1 MVNPLLPAGH
11 PLGVVR
17 RVVVGAALTAVGM
30 GAVVGVASAEPATSE
45 SAPLGGVAARSMT
58 DQELRDEL
66 GRVFRNDPVRAREI
80 TREMEAR
87 GQHFLSAPSDTKGV
101 GISGGVPIGPRSSV
115 TGTAAYDR
123 YKEEGFLSGGIRVGK
138 PPGPQFTDI
147 GPKRDGFN
155 TDLSD
160 SLDVLGAQYQSKL
173 SLNISPDGKVT
184 FSYKGTAS
192 VTTPDGRSREIGV
205 TLERRADGSWHLN
218 TPDSVTESTPV
229 PGGGSV
235 STEKSAD
242 PLSPGKSPEVKAP
255 APQAPPSAPAPK
267 TPDGA
272 SVPEVPRTAPKN
284 DKGRWS
290 DLGFGLSFDKTFKP
304 APEPPT
310 TRQEVPEL
318 LERLREEGARK
329 NQWRA
334 ENRPDLAHR
343 EALEHARNRAAA
355 AEAAE
360 RDALP
365 DRDHDGVPDAE
376 DSTPNQND
384 RDLASADRGD
394 GPESGAGYGSDR
406 VVNPPPAQ
414 PPAGSGGDFDGDG
427 KPDSLDPTWN
437 QDDSDPTSAE
447 RGDGPET
454 SPRSHGGWDLSRPD
468 EPGETWGLEG
478 EWRSGG
484 SDGGGD
490 SRDGAEGNAPEGA
503 GGAGNGSGGA
513 GNGSEGSGGADGLGG
528 SGDSGSGAATG
539 TGGRGSDGGSDSGGS
554 GGLGGTSGGG
564 LGGRDSDGDG
574 LSGSAD
580 STPNQND
587 TDPSSTDRG
596 DGPEGGSGYSGSSGD
611 RGSDSGFGGGG
622 DSGSSNGSDS
632 GSDSSG
638 SDSSGSDSSGSG
650 SSGSN
655 GSSSGGSGSSGGSS
669 SGGGSSS
676 NDSSGSGSSG
686 SSSSGSGSSN
696 GSSSGGSSSGG
707 SSGSGSGGSGSTGS
721 SGDPSD
727 ADGDGRS
734 GDNDSTPNQNDS
746 DPSSTDRGDGPEG
759 GSGYSGS
766 TGGGAMS

>member
-1 MVNPLLPAGH
+1 M
-11 PLGVVR
+11 
-17 RVVVGAALTAVGM
+17 GAALTAVGM
-30 GAVVGVASAEPATSE
+30 GVVVGVASAEPATSE
-45 SAPLGGVAARSMT
+45 TAPLADVPARSLT

-80 TREMEAR
+80 IQEMQPR
-87 GQHFLSAPSDTKGV
+87 GQHFLSAPPDTKGV
-101 GISGGVPIGPRSSV
+101 GVSGGVPIGPRTSV

-123 YKEEGFLSGGIRVGK
+123 HKQEGFLGGGVRVGK
-138 PPGPQFTDI
+138 PSGPQFTDI
-147 GPKRDGFN
+147 GPKRDGLN
-155 TDLSD
+155 ADLSD
-160 SLDVLGAQYQSKL
+160 SLDVLGAQYQSRL
-173 SLNISPDGKVT
+173 SLNIAPDGRVT

-242 PLSPGKSPEVKAP
+242 PLSPGKNPEVTAP
-255 APQAPPSAPAPK
+255 APPAPPASPAPQ
-267 TPDGA
+267 TPPGA
-272 SVPEVPRTAPKN
+272 SVPEVPRGATKA
-284 DKGRWS
+284 DRGRWS

-310 TRQEVPEL
+310 TREQVPEL
-318 LERLREEGARK
+318 LDRLREEGAR
-329 NQWRA
+329 NSQWRA
-334 ENRPDLAHR
+334 QNRPDLAHR
-343 EALEHARNRAAA
+343 EALEQARNRAAA

-360 RDALP
+360 RNALP

-376 DSTPNQND
+376 DATPNQND
-384 RDLASADRGD
+384 RNPASADRGD
-394 GPESGAGYGSDR
+394 GPDSGTGYGSDR

-427 KPDSLDPTWN
+427 KPDATDPTWN
-437 QDDSDPTSAE
+437 QDDSDPASTE

-454 SPRSHGGWDLSRPD
+454 SPRSLGGWDVSRAD
-468 EPGETWGLEG
+468 QPGETWGLEG
-478 EWRSGG
+478 RWRSDESDG
-484 SDGGGD
+484 SDGSDGSGGD
-490 SRDGAEGNAPEGA
+490 GDDGDGPEGTGGA
-503 GGAGNGSGGA
+503 GGLGS
-513 GNGSEGSGGADGLGG
+513 
-528 SGDSGSGAATG
+528 SGDSESGAATG
-539 TGGRGSDGGSDSGGS
+539 TGGRSSDGGSDSGGA
-554 GGLGGTSGGG
+554 GGIGDTTGGG

-587 TDPSSTDRG
+587 SDPSSTDRG
-596 DGPEGGSGYSGSSGD
+596 DGPEGGAGYSGSSGD

-622 DSGSSNGSDS
+622 DSGSSGDSDS
-632 GSDSSG
+632 GSSRAGDSGSSDSSSSG
-638 SDSSGSDSSGSG
+638 SSSSGGSSSNGSSGSG
-650 SSGSN
+650 SSGS
-655 GSSSGGSGSSGGSS
+655 GS

-676 NDSSGSGSSG
+676 GGSSTGDSSGSGSSG
-686 SSSSGSGSSN
+686 SSSSGGSG
-696 GSSSGGSSSGG
+696 SGG
-707 SSGSGSGGSGSTGS
+707 SSGSGAGGSGSTGS